1 MSTSASQFGRG
12 LNFGWNTMEGT
23 ACYSPAAGCNQSGL
37 TLPVLDYD
45 HGQGCSVTGG
55 YVYRG
60 DAVPALR
67 GTYFYADYCN
77 GWVRSFRLQ
86 GGAVTTQVDWTTLRP
101 GGQITSFGE
110 DAKGEI
116 YVMISSGKVFQI
128 VSAEL

>member
-1 MSTSASQFGRG
+1 
-12 LNFGWNTMEGT
+12 
-23 ACYSPAAGCNQSGL
+23 
-37 TLPVLDYD
+37 VLDYD

-86 GGAVTTQVDWTTLRP
+86 GGAVTGQIDWATLRP

-110 DAKGEI
+110 DGKGEI
-116 YVMISSGKVFQI
+116 YVMISGGKVFQI
-128 VSAEL
+128 VSVQP